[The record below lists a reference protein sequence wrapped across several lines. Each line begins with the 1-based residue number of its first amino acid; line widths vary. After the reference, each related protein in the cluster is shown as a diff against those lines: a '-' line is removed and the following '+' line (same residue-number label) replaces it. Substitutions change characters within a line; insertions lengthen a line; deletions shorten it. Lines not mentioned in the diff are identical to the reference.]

1 MVFHQFLWN
10 FKGIL
15 WCFLTIAMELYS
27 CAWRLNVSWFC
38 WDLQYWYWLEFL
50 CNSWIY
56 MIVNKGWKI
65 IYLLCK
71 LMPELF
77 YLKTKVVL
85 MLWRDF
91 WSCKTIITW
100 ELYLLLLLLHHF
112 YVIIAK
118 SMGLFAWQMRSYL
131 KYIMYC
137 FWFQCS
143 VWSMSQYDFWKYDFA
158 FVTRMVL
165 FHIVRNHG
173 TVHMKKKFLHWLAW
187 F

>member
-1 MVFHQFLWN
+1 MLWCIHLSLDPNFQTAAHMYFEAKRVYAFKDNVVSSLRWLLIFDNYLWYFTSSYETLKGYYGVFS
-10 FKGIL
+10 L
-15 WCFLTIAMELYS
+15 WCFLTVVVELYL

-85 MLWRDF
+85 
-91 WSCKTIITW
+91 I
-100 ELYLLLLLLHHF
+100 
-112 YVIIAK
+112 
-118 SMGLFAWQMRSYL
+118 L
-131 KYIMYC
+131 K
-137 FWFQCS
+137 
-143 VWSMSQYDFWKYDFA
+143 
-158 FVTRMVL
+158 
-165 FHIVRNHG
+165 G
-173 TVHMKKKFLHWLAW
+173 
-187 F
+187 